1 MSSIAE
7 NDSELELCAR
17 ILRSLAHKVRGDLS
31 VITNELAYIAT
42 LVDSEEIKFSR
53 ARCDKMADTLSAI
66 SELVDTGIKA
76 RTNLSEVARIFG
88 VTRSRPEFDTFFV
101 TASPRLLERLVKAV
115 RDILGAGYQV
125 EVTDSGD
132 SLAILRVEAR
142 VTNHVG
148 VKKSYSSISAFTADI
163 LGERFVVDAGVADLI
178 LRDHQWPARIDL
190 EDRSVVLTIS
200 VSRGSGDV

>member
-17 ILRSLAHKVRGDLS
+17 ILRSLAHRVRGDLS
-31 VITNELAYIAT
+31 VITNELAYVAT

-53 ARCDKMADTLSAI
+53 ARCDKIADALSAV

-88 VTRSRPEFDTFFV
+88 VARSRPEFDTFFV

-125 EVTDSGD
+125 KVADSGD

-142 VTNHVG
+142 VTNNVG
-148 VKKSYSSISAFTADI
+148 AKKSYSSISAFAADI

-200 VSRGSGDV
+200 VSRGGGDV

>member
-1 MSSIAE
+1 
-7 NDSELELCAR
+7 
-17 ILRSLAHKVRGDLS
+17 VRGDLS

-53 ARCDKMADTLSAI
+53 ARCDKIADTLSAV

-76 RTNLSEVARIFG
+76 GTNLSEVARIFEAK
-88 VTRSRPEFDTFFV
+88 RFLPEFDTFSV

-148 VKKSYSSISAFTADI
+148 AKKSYSSISAFTADI

-190 EDRSVVLTIS
+190 EDRSVILTIS
-200 VSRGSGDV
+200 VSRGSADV